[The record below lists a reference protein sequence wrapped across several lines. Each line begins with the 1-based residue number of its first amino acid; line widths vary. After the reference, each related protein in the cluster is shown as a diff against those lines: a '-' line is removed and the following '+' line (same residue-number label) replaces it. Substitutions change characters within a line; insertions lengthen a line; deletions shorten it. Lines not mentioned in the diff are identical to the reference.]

1 MRQIGHMKVQIKQWR
16 RPFTGKSVRD
26 RRPRRSLGPVP
37 LNRGPSSRMLP
48 ETVEKETSMACEA
61 VAYAR
66 AGLIG
71 NPSDGYFGKTI
82 SFTFRNFA
90 AKVSLYENRQV
101 EIIPSL
107 RDRSAYNSIQE
118 LADDVR
124 VYGYYGGIRLMKAT
138 ISRFA
143 RYCAEHRIT
152 LPNKNFSIRYRSN
165 IPRHVGMAGSSALVT
180 ATLRCLMEY
189 YDVAIPEEIQPNLIL
204 SVEADELGISAG
216 LQDRVIQVYQE
227 CVFMDFDKDLMARQG
242 YGAYERLEPALLPR
256 LFIAYRTD
264 LAEGSEIFHN
274 TIRQRWLQGDPQ
286 IVEAMKR
293 FAGFAQEAR
302 DLIAA
307 GRGNEIGPLLDANF
321 DLRRSIYN
329 ISPANIDMVERA
341 RSVGAHCKFT
351 GSGGAIV
358 GTYADEAMFA
368 AIEEAFAETN
378 IVVLKPEI
386 V

>member
-1 MRQIGHMKVQIKQWR
+1 
-16 RPFTGKSVRD
+16 
-26 RRPRRSLGPVP
+26 
-37 LNRGPSSRMLP
+37 
-48 ETVEKETSMACEA
+48 MACEA
-61 VAYAR
+61 TAYAR
-66 AGLIG
+66 AGLAG

-90 AKVSLYENRQV
+90 AKVSLYENPTV

-107 RDRSAYNSIQE
+107 RDRSNYNSIQE

-143 RYCAEHRIT
+143 RYCQEQRIE

-189 YDVAIPEEIQPNLIL
+189 YDVDIPEPIQPNLIL
-204 SVEADELGISAG
+204 SVESEELAISAG
-216 LQDRVIQVYQE
+216 LQDRVVQVYQE
-227 CVFMDFDKDLMARQG
+227 CVFMDFAKELMERQG
-242 YGAYERLEPALLPR
+242 HGAYERLDPGLLPK

-264 LAEGSEIFHN
+264 SAEGSEIFHN
-274 TIRQRWLQGDPQ
+274 AIRQRWLQGDPQ
-286 IVEAMKR
+286 IIEAMKQ
-293 FAGFAQEAR
+293 FAGYAQEAR
-302 DLIAA
+302 DLIVA
-307 GRGNEIGPLLDANF
+307 GRGNEIGPLLNANF
-321 DLRRSIYN
+321 DLRRSIYT

-341 RSVGAHCKFT
+341 RSVGAYCKFT

-358 GTYADEAMFA
+358 GVYEDDAMYE
-368 AIEEAFAETN
+368 AIEQAFSDTS

>member
-1 MRQIGHMKVQIKQWR
+1 
-16 RPFTGKSVRD
+16 
-26 RRPRRSLGPVP
+26 
-37 LNRGPSSRMLP
+37 
-48 ETVEKETSMACEA
+48 MACEA

-66 AGLIG
+66 AGLVG

-90 AKVSLYENRQV
+90 AKVSLYENPQV
-101 EIIPSL
+101 EIIPNL
-107 RDRSAYNSIQE
+107 RDRSTYNSIQE

-143 RYCAEHRIT
+143 RYCREHGIR
-152 LPNKNFSIRYRSN
+152 LPEKNFSIRYRSN

-189 YDVAIPEEIQPNLIL
+189 YEIAIPDEIQPNLIL

-216 LQDRVIQVYQE
+216 LQDRVIQVYQQ
-227 CVFMDFDKDLMARQG
+227 CVFMDFDRALMEGQG
-242 YGAYERLEPALLPR
+242 YGAYERLDPSMLPN

-264 LAEGSEIFHN
+264 LAEGSEVFHN
-274 TIRQRWLQGDPQ
+274 AIRQRWLQGEPE
-286 IVEAMKR
+286 IVDAMKR

-302 DLIAA
+302 DLIVS
-307 GRGNEIGPLLDANF
+307 GRGREIGPLLNANF
-321 DLRRSIYN
+321 DLRRSVYT

-341 RSVGAHCKFT
+341 RSAGACCKFT

-358 GTYADEAMFA
+358 GMYEDETMYG
-368 AIEEAFAETN
+368 AIQRAFAGTS
-378 IVVLKPEI
+378 IIVLKPEI